1 MGLGG
6 RLKMLRKAEKL
17 TQEEAAAAVGTKR
30 GNFANWEI
38 ERNEPGAEDLQ
49 RIAKRFAV
57 SVDYLLTGNPAKS
70 MPGHEKDLAKF
81 LEQAE
86 IYFDGT
92 PVTTKDREKIR
103 RALELVF
110 WDSKN

>member
-1 MGLGG
+1 MSMGG

-17 TQEEAAAAVGTKR
+17 TQEEAAAAIGTKR
-30 GNFANWEI
+30 SNYANWEI
-38 ERNEPGAEDLQ
+38 NRNEPGTDDLQ
-49 RIAKRFAV
+49 KIAKLFSV
-57 SVDYLLTGNPAKS
+57 SIDYLLTGNPAKTS
-70 MPGHEKDLAKF
+70 SGHEKDLAKF

-110 WDSKN
+110 WDSQN